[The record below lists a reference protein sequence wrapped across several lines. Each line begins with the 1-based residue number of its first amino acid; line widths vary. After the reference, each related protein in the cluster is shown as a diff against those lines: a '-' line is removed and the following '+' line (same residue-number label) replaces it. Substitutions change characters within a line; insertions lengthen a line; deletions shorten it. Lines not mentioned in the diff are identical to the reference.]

1 MIRHTLLLCTLLLGI
16 PHLHGAVVFKM
27 GTQAPKG
34 SAWDEIMREM
44 AFKWKTATNGEVQL
58 KIYAGG
64 ETGDESDM
72 IRKMRIGQLNAAAI
86 SDSGLADIDPS
97 AYALMIPMMFDSY
110 EEWDFVRRTINPLME
125 QRLREKGFVVL
136 AWSDVGWVHFFSIRK
151 LTLPSELQKMKLA
164 SSLSQPK
171 AVEILKWAGFNPV
184 PISTADLV
192 TGLQTHLIEA
202 LYVPLILAEGTNLYR
217 DAPNMLDLKWAP
229 LQGAVIVRESDWE
242 RVPDAYRGVIQDLTR
257 EAADR
262 LRTDTREREQA
273 SLSAMKAR
281 GLQVWEI
288 PAEIQVEW
296 HERTAAAYP
305 RIRND
310 LVSPMIFDKVV
321 KLVQE
326 YRRQNAAE

>member
-1 MIRHTLLLCTLLLGI
+1 MIRQALLLCTLVLGI
-16 PHLHGAVVFKM
+16 THLQGAVVLKM

-34 SAWDEIMREM
+34 SSWDQIMREM
-44 AFKWKTATNGEVQL
+44 AFKWKMSTNGAVQL
-58 KIYAGG
+58 KIFAGG

-97 AYALMIPMMFDSY
+97 AYALMIPMMFESY
-110 EEWDFVRRTINPLME
+110 EEWDFVRRSINPLME
-125 QRLREKGFVVL
+125 QKLKEKGFIVL

-151 LTLPSELQKMKLA
+151 LTLPSDLQDMKLA
-164 SSLSQPK
+164 ASLSQPK

-184 PISTADLV
+184 PISTSDLV

-202 LYVPLILAEGTNLYR
+202 LYVPLILAEGSNLYR

-229 LQGAVIVRESDWE
+229 LQGAVIIREQDWE
-242 RVPDAYRGVIQDLTR
+242 RIPEGYRATIRDLTR

-262 LRTDTREREQA
+262 LRSDTREREQA
-273 SLSAMKAR
+273 SLAAMKAR

-288 PAEIQVEW
+288 PPEIQAQW
-296 HERTAAAYP
+296 QQRTAAAYP
-305 RIRND
+305 RIRSD
-310 LVSPMIFDKVV
+310 LVSPALFDRVV
-321 KLVQE
+321 SLVQE
-326 YRRQNAAE
+326 FRRRNAAE